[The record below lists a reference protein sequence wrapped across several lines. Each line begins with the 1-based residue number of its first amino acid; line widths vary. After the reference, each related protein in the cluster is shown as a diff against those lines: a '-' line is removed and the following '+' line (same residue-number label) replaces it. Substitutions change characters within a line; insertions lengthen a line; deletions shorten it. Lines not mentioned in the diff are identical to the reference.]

1 MLKRRT
7 ASKRQAE
14 LQLSDSDSD
23 SDGSAAGGG
32 FDVDANAAAPD
43 ASEGGFLS
51 LNELQALG
59 AKTQAKLTSAGKG
72 KGKKGAAGAGGAG
85 DDATAA
91 AGDNEGVVY
100 LGHIPHG
107 FYEEQMKGFFSQF
120 GTISKLRLSRSK
132 KTGRSRHYAFL
143 QFKDAEVAEVVADT
157 MNGYILEGRHLVC
170 KVVPSERVHERMFA
184 GASRKFR
191 AIPWRTV
198 AKRRHNAKRDPQRR
212 KTKLAHLMRKDNAKR
227 KRLAE
232 LGIDYDFAGYEG
244 VVQSVHDARAASAA
258 KAGKKGKKGA
268 KGAKGKK
275 AAASEEAAA
284 APVTPATQGKRKKQ
298 RKTPKAA
305 VADAGATAGDAAGAG
320 GASAP
325 AATPKKA
332 GRKAKGGSKKVQG
345 GGAAT
350 ARAAKSAK
358 RTQAKASKKRRKSL
372 A

>member
-72 KGKKGAAGAGGAG
+72 KGKKGAAGAG
-85 DDATAA
+85 DDATAV

-332 GRKAKGGSKKVQG
+332 GRKAKGGSKKVQA